1 MISEKKT
8 RMSDS
13 STSAGSK
20 DSEEGLDKINDDDI
34 DISNILEPVE
44 NEALDMEPNQE
55 SELCSKSELV
65 KEVSDLIFITRI

>member
-1 MISEKKT
+1 MISENKT

-13 STSAGSK
+13 SSK

-65 KEVSDLIFITRI
+65 KQVGIAHCD